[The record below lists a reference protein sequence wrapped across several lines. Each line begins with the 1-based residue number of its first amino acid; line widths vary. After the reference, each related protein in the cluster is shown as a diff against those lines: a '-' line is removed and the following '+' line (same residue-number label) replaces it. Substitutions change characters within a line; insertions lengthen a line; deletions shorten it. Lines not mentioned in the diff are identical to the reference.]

1 MQRSSI
7 SKEEQRED
15 FLSLYVPFTSNLDK
29 KDDNDEEDPA
39 NVFSN
44 QPFYD
49 EYDED
54 IEVLDRKFHDQ

>member
-1 MQRSSI
+1 MEFELELKGPFWVEISSN
-7 SKEEQRED
+7 
-15 FLSLYVPFTSNLDK
+15 VTSNLDK
-29 KDDNDEEDPA
+29 KYDNDEEDHA